1 MKKLAVSLML
11 CSVGL
16 CTSAWAGPTYLYTFD
31 AITNN
36 SAVDPAIGESQL
48 FLQVEAYDSDK
59 VLFTFLNTGPE
70 PSFIQAVY
78 FKDGSL
84 LGPASLIDFDD
95 GVGGDP
101 NVDFTPGAS
110 PPVLPGGNDYDP
122 WKLSAGFIID
132 DADADSP
139 GTNKDGVDPNEWLG
153 VVFQLQPGSD
163 LSDVLDDLAT
173 QELMI
178 GIHVGGFADGESES
192 FVNNGLVPA
201 PGAVLLAGIGVG
213 VVGWLRRRKM
223 I

>member
-1 MKKLAVSLML
+1 MRNFIVFLML
-11 CSVGL
+11 CTFGL
-16 CTSAWAGPTYLYTFD
+16 CTNARAGPTYLYTFE

-36 SAVDPAIGESQL
+36 SAVDPGIGESQL
-48 FLQVEAYDSDK
+48 FLQVASYDGGK
-59 VLFTFLNTGPE
+59 VLFKFLNEGPE
-70 PSFIQAVY
+70 QSFIQAVY

-84 LGPASLIDFDD
+84 LGPASIIDSDD
-95 GVGGDP
+95 GAGGDP
-101 NVDFTPGAS
+101 NVDFTPGAT
-110 PPVLPGGNDYDP
+110 PPVLPGGNDYNP

-139 GTNKDGVDPNEWLG
+139 GTNKDGVDPDEWLG
-153 VVFQLQPGSD
+153 VIFQLQPGSS
-163 LSDVLDDLAT
+163 LSDVLNELAT

-178 GIHVGGFADGESES
+178 GIHVGGFADGQSES

-213 VVGWLRRRKM
+213 AVGWLRRRRM